1 MSLCYQSTLY
11 KMLGCLL
18 TLMLAVPSLQSE
30 LKILSTPD
38 GSTHPTPCALTCTGV
53 SKYDETGHYNWRQW
67 HQHVYKYVKIEDCGF
82 VAPPII
88 TATLKGA
95 YWSVRCPSIYLQLVG
110 YTAFFAL
117 SVEETTVSQLTDNKC
132 DVHWTANGYNC

>member
-53 SKYDETGHYNWRQW
+53 SRYDETGHHKWGQLYQL
-67 HQHVYKYVKIEDCGF
+67 VFKKIIIEDCGF
-82 VAPPII
+82 VAPPIV

-95 YWSVRCPSIYLQLVG
+95 SLLTSCPSIYLQFITFSEF
-110 YTAFFAL
+110 TAL
-117 SVEETTVSQLTDNKC
+117 TVEETTVSQLTDNKC
-132 DVHWTANGYNC
+132 DVYWTASGYNC